1 MVIFMKYIKQLKY
14 HPLFCDMKEREI
26 EKILSCFS
34 FKYKNYSKDEYIIL
48 EGDPV
53 QIIGI
58 IIYGTVLMEKNDL
71 HGNSYFFTEFRESD
85 IFAEPFMDTNIISSS
100 VNYKAMTN
108 CHILFFNY
116 RDIWRS
122 CECHCSCHL
131 LFIKN
136 LTNLLALK
144 SRILMAKIE
153 ILSKKSLRDRILT
166 FFNLVSHPSYHIGI
180 SENHISAPLQP
191 GQLFIPYNHTEM
203 AEYLGVNRSALV
215 RELKR
220 MKDQNII
227 DYEKNIYTLL

>member
-1 MVIFMKYIKQLKY
+1 MKYMAQLKY
-14 HPLFCDMKEREI
+14 HPLFCRMEEKDIK
-26 EKILSCFS
+26 KILSCFS

-71 HGNSYFFTEFRESD
+71 YGNNYFFTELGEHD
-85 IFAEPFMDTNIISSS
+85 IFAEPFMDSIIQSSS

-108 CHILFFNY
+108 CCILFFDY
-116 RDIWRS
+116 HDMWQP
-122 CECHCSCHL
+122 CECHCPCHL
-131 LFIKN
+131 LFIQN
-136 LTNLLALK
+136 LMNLLAMK
-144 SRILMAKIE
+144 SRILLAKIE
-153 ILSKKSLRDRILT
+153 ILSKKALRDRILT
-166 FFNLVSHPSYHIGI
+166 FFNIVYHHNYNIGI
-180 SENHISAPLQP
+180 KENHAPVPLEP

-220 MKDQNII
+220 MKDQHII
-227 DYEKNIYTLL
+227 DYEKNIYTIL